1 LDIVWP
7 SVQELEERIC
17 VSGQTETAKW
27 LGISRTALLSNFKR
41 LKAAELDAWLDGKLV
56 GAGADLQS
64 VKDSDSGSETE

>member
-41 LKAAELDAWLDGKLV
+41 MKAAELEQWLSKKV
-56 GAGADLQS
+56 GTGLS
-64 VKDSDSGSETE
+64 KDN